1 MHMFMYCIGRD
12 EGAFVCDGNA
22 LEVLGRI
29 HNELVTVVTTRK

>member
-1 MHMFMYCIGRD
+1 MLSDIAMGMLQ
-12 EGAFVCDGNA
+12 EATPNDGNA